1 MDQEKTS
8 GLFKEFPPVSTQQ
21 WEEKIHEDLKGADYE
36 KKLIWKTIEGLKIR
50 PYYRAEDL
58 EKLAHMHALPGEAP
72 FVRGGKTRN
81 NDWEIRQEIDIE
93 DPAEANVRALKALAK
108 GAEAVGLN
116 ASGVESAVDL
126 AKLIEGID
134 PGKTPVHFNHG
145 KNFTQLMEW
154 LVNMYHQE
162 ARGSVNFDPLGY
174 FVLYN
179 RFYETREANMEQAAE
194 LLKLCK
200 ERLPKFRMIAINAQH
215 FHNAGASMVQELAFA
230 IAQGNEYLA
239 DLTEKGFSIDD
250 IAPRMTFTFAIGS
263 SYFLEIAKLRAA
275 RLLWAKIVEQYK
287 PASPESMKM
296 NIHAVTST
304 WNKSIYDPYVNML
317 RTTTEAMS
325 AALGGADSMTVFPFD
340 VTYKKPDDLSERV
353 ARNQQI
359 VLKYEAYFNKVA
371 DPAAGSYYV
380 ENLTHSIA
388 EEAWRLFIEVEE
400 QGGFIASAEKRF
412 VQEQIQKTCQQRD
425 MDIAM
430 RKQVFV
436 GVNQYPNL
444 SEEMLDKLQ
453 PIAKLTDLA
462 GLRPYRGVQALEAL
476 RLAVENHK
484 SKGFEVPKVFLLTYG
499 NLTMRKARAGF
510 TTNFFGVAGYQII
523 DNPGFSNIEEGV
535 KAALDAGAEIV
546 VLCSS
551 DEEYADMVPA
561 ATLIKE
567 KAPKTQVV
575 VAGYPKELL
584 EQLDQAGVDQYIHM
598 RTNLLEALTHFNE
611 LLGIA

>member
-1 MDQEKTS
+1 MDQEKTA
-8 GLFKEFPPVSTQQ
+8 GLFQEFPPVSTQQ

-81 NDWEIRQEIDIE
+81 NDWEIRQDVDAE
-93 DPAEANVRALKALAK
+93 DPEKANATALNALAK
-108 GAEAVGLN
+108 GAEAVGIN
-116 ASGVESAVDL
+116 AGEVASAVDL
-126 AKLIEGID
+126 ARLIENID
-134 PGKTPVHFNHG
+134 PAKTPVHLNHA
-145 KNFTQLMEW
+145 KNFLQLAEW
-154 LVNMYHQE
+154 LVNMYNQE
-162 ARGSVNFDPLGY
+162 ARGSFNFDPLGY

-179 RFYETREANMEQAAE
+179 KFYDSREANMEQAAE
-194 LLKLCK
+194 LLKLGK
-200 ERLPKFRMIAINAQH
+200 DRLPKFKTITVNGQH
-215 FHNAGASMVQELAFA
+215 FHNAGASLVQELAFA
-230 IAQGNEYLA
+230 LAQGNEYLA
-239 DLTEKGFSIDD
+239 ALTEKGFTADD
-250 IAPRMTFTFAIGS
+250 IANRMTFTLAVGS
-263 SYFLEIAKLRAA
+263 NYFLEIAKLRAV
-275 RLLWAKIVEQYK
+275 RMLWAKIVEQYQ
-287 PASPESMKM
+287 PAIPESMKM
-296 NIHAVTST
+296 NIHAVTSS

-317 RTTTEAMS
+317 RTTTEAM
-325 AALGGADSMTVFPFD
+325 AAAIGGADSMTVQPFD
-340 VTYKKPDDLSERV
+340 STYKKSDDFSDRI

-359 VLKYEAYFNKVA
+359 VLKYEAYFNKVS

-388 EEAWRLFIEVEE
+388 EAAWKLFVEVEE
-400 QGGFIASAEKRF
+400 QGGFITSVEKRF
-412 VQEQIQKTCQQRD
+412 IHEQIQNTCQQRD

-462 GLRPYRGVQALEAL
+462 GLRPYRGVQAFEAL

-484 SKGFEVPKVFLLTYG
+484 KKGFDVPKVFLLTYG
-499 NLTMRKARAGF
+499 NLTMRKARASF

-523 DNPGFSNIEEGV
+523 DNPGFQNIEEGV
-535 KAALDAGAEIV
+535 QAAIDQGVDIV

-551 DEEYADMVPA
+551 DEEYADMAPA
-561 ATLIKE
+561 ATFIKE
-567 KAPKTQVV
+567 KSPETQVV

-584 EQLDQAGVDQYIHM
+584 EQLDQAGVDHYIHM
-598 RTNLLEALTHFNE
+598 RTNLLQALTHFNE
-611 LLGIA
+611 LMGMA

>member
-1 MDQEKTS
+1 MDQEKTA
-8 GLFKEFPPVSTQQ
+8 GLFQEFPPVSTQQ

-36 KKLIWKTIEGLKIR
+36 KKLIWKTIEGLKIK

-81 NDWEIRQEIDIE
+81 NNWEIRQDIE
-93 DPAEANVRALKALAK
+93 AEDPEKANATALKALAK

-116 ASGVESAVDL
+116 AGELSSALDL
-126 AKLIEGID
+126 AKLIENID
-134 PGKTPVHFNHG
+134 PTKTPVHFNHG
-145 KNFTQLMEW
+145 KNFPQLAEW
-154 LVNMYHQE
+154 LVNMYNQE
-162 ARGSVNFDPLGY
+162 ALGSFNFDPLGY

-179 RFYETREANMEQAAE
+179 KFYESREANMEQAAE
-194 LLKLCK
+194 LLKLGK
-200 ERLPKFRMIAINAQH
+200 ERLPKFKTITVNGQH
-215 FHNAGASMVQELAFA
+215 FHNAGASLVQELAFA
-230 IAQGNEYLA
+230 LAQGNEYLA
-239 DLTEKGFSIDD
+239 ALTEKDFSADD
-250 IAPRMTFTFAIGS
+250 IANRITFTLAVGS
-263 SYFLEIAKLRAA
+263 NYFLEIAKLRAV
-275 RLLWAKIVEQYK
+275 RMLWAKIVEQYQ
-287 PASPESMKM
+287 PAFPESMKM
-296 NIHAVTST
+296 NIHAVTSS

-317 RTTTEAMS
+317 RTTTEAM
-325 AALGGADSMTVFPFD
+325 AAAIGGADSMTVQPFD
-340 VTYKKPDDLSERV
+340 STYKKSDDFSDRI

-359 VLKYEAYFNKVA
+359 VLKYEAYFNKVS

-388 EEAWRLFIEVEE
+388 EAAWKLFVEVEE
-400 QGGFIASAEKRF
+400 QGGFVTSVEKGF
-412 VQEQIQKTCQQRD
+412 IHEQIQNTCQQRD

-462 GLRPYRGVQALEAL
+462 GLRSYRGVQAFEAL

-484 SKGFEVPKVFLLTYG
+484 KKGFEVPKVFLLTYG
-499 NLTMRKARAGF
+499 NLTMRKARASF
-510 TTNFFGVAGYQII
+510 STNFFGVAGYQII
-523 DNPGFSNIEEGV
+523 DNPGFQNIEEGV
-535 KAALDAGAEIV
+535 QAAIDQGANIV

-551 DEEYADMVPA
+551 DEEYADMAPA
-561 ATLIKE
+561 ATFIKE
-567 KAPKTQVV
+567 KSPETQVV

-584 EQLDQAGVDQYIHM
+584 EQLDQAGVDHYIHM
-598 RTNLLEALTHFNE
+598 RTNLLQALTHFNE
-611 LLGIA
+611 LMGIA

>member
-1 MDQEKTS
+1 MDQEKTV
-8 GLFKEFPPVSTQQ
+8 GLFQEFPPVSTQQ

-81 NDWEIRQEIDIE
+81 NDWEIRQDIDAE
-93 DPAEANVRALKALAK
+93 DPEKANAIALKALAK

-116 ASGVESAVDL
+116 ASATDSANDL
-126 AKLIEGID
+126 AKLIENID
-134 PGKTPVHFNHG
+134 LVKTPVHFNHG
-145 KNFTQLMEW
+145 KNFPQLAEW
-154 LVNMYHQE
+154 LVNMYNQE
-162 ARGSVNFDPLGY
+162 ARGSFNFDPLGY

-179 RFYETREANMEQAAE
+179 KFYESREANMEQATQ
-194 LLKLCK
+194 LLKLGL
-200 ERLPKFRMIAINAQH
+200 ERLPKFKTITVNGQH
-215 FHNAGASMVQELAFA
+215 FHNAGASLVQELAFA
-230 IAQGNEYLA
+230 LAQGNEYLA
-239 DLTEKGFSIDD
+239 ALTEKGFSADD
-250 IAPRMTFTFAIGS
+250 IANRMTFTLAVGS
-263 SYFLEIAKLRAA
+263 NYFLEIAKLRAA

-287 PASPESMKM
+287 PAKPESMKM
-296 NIHAVTST
+296 TIHAVTSS

-317 RTTTEAMS
+317 RTTTEAM
-325 AALGGADSMTVFPFD
+325 AAAIGGADSMTVQPFD
-340 VTYKKPDDLSERV
+340 STYKKSDDFSDRI

-359 VLKYEAYFNKVA
+359 VLKYEAYFNKVS

-388 EEAWRLFIEVEE
+388 EAALNLFVEVEE
-400 QGGFIASAEKRF
+400 QGGFITSVEKRF
-412 VQEQIQKTCQQRD
+412 IHEQIQQTCQQRD

-444 SEEMLDKLQ
+444 NEEMLDKLQ

-462 GLRPYRGVQALEAL
+462 GLRPYRGMQAFEAL

-484 SKGFEVPKVFLLTYG
+484 KKGFEVPKVFLLTYG

-510 TTNFFGVAGYQII
+510 STNFFGVAGYQII
-523 DNPGFSNIEEGV
+523 DNPGFQNIEEGV
-535 KAALDAGAEIV
+535 QAAIDQSADIV

-551 DEEYADMVPA
+551 DEEYADMAPA
-561 ATLIKE
+561 ATFIKE
-567 KAPKTQVV
+567 KSPKTQVV

-584 EQLDQAGVDQYIHM
+584 EQLDQAGVDHYIHM
-598 RTNLLEALTHFNE
+598 RTNLLQALTHFNE
-611 LLGIA
+611 LMGIA

>member
-1 MDQEKTS
+1 MDQEKTA
-8 GLFKEFPPVSTQQ
+8 GLFQEFPPVSTQQ

-81 NDWEIRQEIDIE
+81 NDWEIRQDIDAE
-93 DPAEANVRALKALAK
+93 DPEKANATALKALAK

-116 ASGVESAVDL
+116 AGEVASAPDL
-126 AKLIEGID
+126 AKLIENID
-134 PGKTPVHFNHG
+134 PAKTPVHFNHG
-145 KNFTQLMEW
+145 KNFPQLAEW
-154 LVNMYHQE
+154 LVNMYNQE
-162 ARGSVNFDPLGY
+162 ARGSFNFDPLGY

-179 RFYETREANMEQAAE
+179 KFYETREANVEQAAE
-194 LLKLCK
+194 LLKLGK
-200 ERLPKFRMIAINAQH
+200 ERLPKFKTIAVNGQH
-215 FHNAGASMVQELAFA
+215 FHNAGASLVQELAFA
-230 IAQGNEYLA
+230 LAQGNEYLA
-239 DLTEKGFSIDD
+239 ALTEKGFGADD
-250 IAPRMTFTFAIGS
+250 IANRMTFTLAVGS
-263 SYFLEIAKLRAA
+263 NYFLEIAKLRAA
-275 RLLWAKIVEQYK
+275 RLLWAKIVEQYQPVK
-287 PASPESMKM
+287 PESLKM
-296 NIHAVTST
+296 TIHAVTSS

-317 RTTTEAMS
+317 RTTTEAM
-325 AALGGADSMTVFPFD
+325 AAAIGGADSMTVQPFD
-340 VTYKKPDDLSERV
+340 STYKKSDDFSDRI

-359 VLKYEAYFNKVA
+359 VLKYEAYFNKVS

-388 EEAWRLFIEVEE
+388 EAAWNLFVEVEE
-400 QGGFIASAEKRF
+400 QGGFITSVEKRF
-412 VQEQIQKTCQQRD
+412 IQEQIQNTCQQRD

-444 SEEMLDKLQ
+444 NEEMLDKLQ

-462 GLRPYRGVQALEAL
+462 GLRPYRGVQAFEAL

-484 SKGFEVPKVFLLTYG
+484 KKGFEVPKVFLLTYG
-499 NLTMRKARAGF
+499 NLTMRKARASF
-510 TTNFFGVAGYQII
+510 STNFFGVAGYQII
-523 DNPGFSNIEEGV
+523 DNPGFQNIEEGV
-535 KAALDAGAEIV
+535 QAAIDQSADIV

-551 DEEYADMVPA
+551 DEEYADMAPA
-561 ATLIKE
+561 ATIIKE
-567 KAPKTQVV
+567 KSPKTQVV

-584 EQLDQAGVDQYIHM
+584 EQLDQAGVDHYIHM
-598 RTNLLEALTHFNE
+598 RTDLLQALTHF
-611 LLGIA
+611 

>member
-1 MDQEKTS
+1 MFQ
-8 GLFKEFPPVSTQQ
+8 EFPPVSTQQ

-81 NDWEIRQEIDIE
+81 NDWEIRQDIDAE
-93 DPAEANVRALKALAK
+93 DPEKANAIALKALAK

-116 ASGVESAVDL
+116 ASATDSANDL
-126 AKLIEGID
+126 AKLIENID
-134 PGKTPVHFNHG
+134 LVKTPVHFNHG
-145 KNFTQLMEW
+145 KNFPQLAEW
-154 LVNMYHQE
+154 LVNMYNQE
-162 ARGSVNFDPLGY
+162 ARGSFNFDPLGY

-179 RFYETREANMEQAAE
+179 KFYESREANMEQATQ
-194 LLKLCK
+194 LLKLGL
-200 ERLPKFRMIAINAQH
+200 ERLPKFKTITVNGQH
-215 FHNAGASMVQELAFA
+215 FHNAGASLVQELAFA
-230 IAQGNEYLA
+230 LAQGNEYLA
-239 DLTEKGFSIDD
+239 ALTEKGFSADD
-250 IAPRMTFTFAIGS
+250 IANRMTFTLAVGS
-263 SYFLEIAKLRAA
+263 NYFLEIAKLRAA

-287 PASPESMKM
+287 PAKPESMKM
-296 NIHAVTST
+296 TIHAVTSS

-317 RTTTEAMS
+317 RTTTEAM
-325 AALGGADSMTVFPFD
+325 AAAIGGADSMTVQPFD
-340 VTYKKPDDLSERV
+340 STYKKSDDFSDRI

-359 VLKYEAYFNKVA
+359 VLKYEAYFNKVS

-388 EEAWRLFIEVEE
+388 EAALNLFVEVEE
-400 QGGFIASAEKRF
+400 QGGFITSVEKRF
-412 VQEQIQKTCQQRD
+412 IHEQIQQTCQQRD

-444 SEEMLDKLQ
+444 NEEMLDKLQ

-462 GLRPYRGVQALEAL
+462 GLRPYRGMQAFEAL

-484 SKGFEVPKVFLLTYG
+484 KKGFEVPKVFLLTYG

-510 TTNFFGVAGYQII
+510 STNFFGVAGYQII
-523 DNPGFSNIEEGV
+523 DNPGFQNIEEGV
-535 KAALDAGAEIV
+535 QAAIDQSADIV

-551 DEEYADMVPA
+551 DEEYADMAPA
-561 ATLIKE
+561 ATFIKE
-567 KAPKTQVV
+567 KSPKTQVV

-584 EQLDQAGVDQYIHM
+584 EQLDQAGVDHYIHM
-598 RTNLLEALTHFNE
+598 RTNLLQALTHFNE
-611 LLGIA
+611 LMGIA